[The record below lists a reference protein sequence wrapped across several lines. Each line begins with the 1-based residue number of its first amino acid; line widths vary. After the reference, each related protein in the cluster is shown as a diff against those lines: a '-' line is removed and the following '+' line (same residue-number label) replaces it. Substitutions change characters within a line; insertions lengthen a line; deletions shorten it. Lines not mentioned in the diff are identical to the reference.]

1 MDQLETMDFV
11 FPKLHPLTPAP
22 GRNNSIRGSG
32 GGTERGSGSG
42 SGGGWR
48 NSESFCPTCVV
59 SVTESLMRDVRGQF
73 PPTALDR
80 GVLWSNVRAA
90 SSDPPPRRST
100 RPLRWLGV
108 GGILARAE
116 VKPSPL
122 IIVELEELVSL

>member
-11 FPKLHPLTPAP
+11 FPKLHPLIPAP
-22 GRNNSIRGSG
+22 GRNNTIRGSG

-42 SGGGWR
+42 GGWR
-48 NSESFCPTCVV
+48 NSASFCPTCAV
-59 SVTESLMRDVRGQF
+59 SVMESLMRDVRGQF

-80 GVLWSNVRAA
+80 GVLRSNGRAA
-90 SSDPPPRRST
+90 SSDPPPGLST

-108 GGILARAE
+108 GGILARAG

-122 IIVELEELVSL
+122 IIVELEELVLL